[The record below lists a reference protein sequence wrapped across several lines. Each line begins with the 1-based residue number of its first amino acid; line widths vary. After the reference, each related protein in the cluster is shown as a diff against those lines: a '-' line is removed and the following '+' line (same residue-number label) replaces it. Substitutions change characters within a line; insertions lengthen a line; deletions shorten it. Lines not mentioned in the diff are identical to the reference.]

1 MTIKIEISANNAEG
15 IAAQLHE
22 FVQTFVAMAKATEPT
37 PFDGAAKPGLTTP
50 RAEVVHD
57 KVEPARR
64 TRKKAEVVEAT
75 AVADPLDEA
84 PSEEVT
90 PDQVRAKLNELR
102 QKKGNDALGK
112 VVTQFAPKFSEIPL
126 TSYPKL
132 YAVALRELAA

>member
-37 PFDGAAKPGLTTP
+37 PFDGAAKPAAKIEAP
-50 RAEVVHD
+50 AAA
-57 KVEPARR
+57 EPARR

-102 QKKGNDALGK
+102 AKKGNDALGK

-132 YAVALRELAA
+132 YAVAQRELAA